1 MDSNTTGVSCIGQY
15 KLTETLG
22 SGSFGKVM
30 RAEHQMTGHVVAVK
44 ILNREAVKEMDMVAK
59 IKREIQV
66 LKLFHHPHIIKLY
79 QVIKSPTDVFLMME
93 HIEGGELFEYIL
105 EHGKL
110 AEPKARRF
118 FQQIISGVDYCHRH
132 MVVHRDLKPENIL
145 LDKDENVKIA
155 DFGLSNIMRDGD
167 FLKTSCGSP
176 NYAAPEVISGKL
188 YAGPEVDVWS
198 CGVTL
203 YVLLCGKLPF
213 DEDHVPTLFKKIRG
227 GIFTL
232 PDHLSEGTK
241 DLISGMLRVHQAT
254 RLKIRQIRDHPW
266 VGVELP
272 DYLFPGEGVG
282 AGLDPGAGY
291 DEKAI
296 AEICVTFKVKP
307 DKVREL
313 LLGGDT
319 SNQICLA
326 YSLIMSNRWIAAQ
339 GHRLN
344 PEEGELTAANF
355 LKRNR
360 AVSPAA
366 RKQDPSS
373 PLSSIPGSCPKSP
386 GLGSEP
392 SSPLP
397 HGSPIRRMGG
407 SSGSESEGSALI
419 YGAVDSIST
428 NAGIGRRAFNLMSKG
443 KQSVQKLE
451 PSERLFAENELA
463 AIHEG
468 LTVVGAEGL
477 DDEDEGDWKEPH
489 TLEFFELCATI
500 VQELSK

>member
-1 MDSNTTGVSCIGQY
+1 
-15 KLTETLG
+15 
-22 SGSFGKVM
+22 
-30 RAEHQMTGHVVAVK
+30 
-44 ILNREAVKEMDMVAK
+44 
-59 IKREIQV
+59 
-66 LKLFHHPHIIKLY
+66 
-79 QVIKSPTDVFLMME
+79 MME

-291 DEKAI
+291 VP
-296 AEICVTFKVKP
+296 CMMSCCPPSTTS
-307 DKVREL
+307 L
-313 LLGGDT
+313 LLKQC
-319 SNQICLA
+319 SAQSFHERLI
-326 YSLIMSNRWIAAQ
+326 YSSLP
-339 GHRLN
+339 L
-344 PEEGELTAANF
+344 LF
-355 LKRNR
+355 LLYRVPFR
-360 AVSPAA
+360 FLSFHS
-366 RKQDPSS
+366 PSS
-373 PLSSIPGSCPKSP
+373 LCWSSFSFLISF
-386 GLGSEP
+386 P
-392 SSPLP
+392 SSN
-397 HGSPIRRMGG
+397 IVRADVRGG
-407 SSGSESEGSALI
+407 FLLVTTSCTRAILKGTTKKRLQRYALLL
-419 YGAVDSIST
+419 
-428 NAGIGRRAFNLMSKG
+428 R
-443 KQSVQKLE
+443 
-451 PSERLFAENELA
+451 
-463 AIHEG
+463 
-468 LTVVGAEGL
+468 
-477 DDEDEGDWKEPH
+477 
-489 TLEFFELCATI
+489 
-500 VQELSK
+500 

>member
-1 MDSNTTGVSCIGQY
+1 MPLPPQTHWRCRRRRRHCLLANGLLVCADTRVIDD
-15 KLTETLG
+15 
-22 SGSFGKVM
+22 
-30 RAEHQMTGHVVAVK
+30 VVA
-44 ILNREAVKEMDMVAK
+44 
-59 IKREIQV
+59 
-66 LKLFHHPHIIKLY
+66 
-79 QVIKSPTDVFLMME
+79 
-93 HIEGGELFEYIL
+93 
-105 EHGKL
+105 
-110 AEPKARRF
+110 
-118 FQQIISGVDYCHRH
+118 FQ
-132 MVVHRDLKPENIL
+132 
-145 LDKDENVKIA
+145 
-155 DFGLSNIMRDGD
+155 GLSNIMRDGD

-213 DEDHVPTLFKKIRG
+213 DEDHVPSLFKKIRG

-232 PDHLSEGTK
+232 PSHLSEGTK
-241 DLISGMLRVHQAT
+241 DLISGMLLVDQAT

-266 VGVELP
+266 VDVEMP

-313 LLGGDT
+313 LLGGDP

-344 PEEGELTAANF
+344 PEEGELTGADF
-355 LKRNR
+355 LKRDYASPPRILDLKQR
-360 AVSPAA
+360 APASPSFQPTRPQSPATTY
-366 RKQDPSS
+366 RSESPSS
-373 PLSSIPGSCPKSP
+373 PVRTMAGP
-386 GLGSEP
+386 
-392 SSPLP
+392 
-397 HGSPIRRMGG
+397 
-407 SSGSESEGSALI
+407 SGSESEGSSV
-419 YGAVDSIST
+419 YGSGPASNHRT
-428 NAGIGRRAFNLMSKG
+428 RAFNLNSKG
-443 KQSVQKLE
+443 KQSVRWHLGMRSQNTPQEVMGEVYRAMAALSFQWKIVTPYHIRCRSWNQVSGSLLKMSLQLYKLNDGSHLLDLKAL
-451 PSERLFAENELA
+451 PSRTS
-463 AIHEG
+463 EG
-468 LTVVGAEGL
+468 LTVIGSEGL
-477 DDEDEGDWKEPH
+477 DDSFTSHGSQEGEGDWKDPH